1 VENSG
6 SFVKMYLQ
14 FSGVSMSLSQFY
26 LDDLWSKCLNHIKS
40 NNLIESIV
48 FNQYFEDTSLS
59 SLNDTKANVV
69 VKTKLHK
76 VILTQNETLIAEV
89 VSKFVNRNV
98 GCAIY
103 LENELEKTV
112 SETITFKTNESS
124 NLIPHYTFDSFIEG
138 TSNKESRSAAIACAY
153 MPGRFY
159 NPLFIYGNSGLGKTH
174 LLNAIGNYVI
184 THYPEKKVHY
194 TTSTDFVS
202 KVVSSIK
209 SNSIEDFKKE
219 LLNVDVLLMDDVQ
232 FLAGKEKSHE
242 IFFHIFND
250 LVNHKKQ
257 IVITSDRHPH
267 EIKGLEDR
275 LISRFSSGLSVGV
288 DSPEFETA
296 VAILKSKME
305 HQSLE
310 PDLVDD
316 EVINYIARDFSSD
329 IRKLEGALN
338 RIIFYS
344 INFGQNK
351 QIDLKTA
358 VSAFKGQSYANKNDL
373 NANKIKRIVSDYY
386 GLTRQQLISKSRTK
400 NISNARHI
408 AMYLC
413 RKHLDLPFSK
423 IGDEFGNR
431 DHSTVM
437 SSCEKIDK
445 LLKTDFTL
453 SSAINDLEKQLK

>member
-1 VENSG
+1 MENSD

-14 FSGVSMSLSQFY
+14 FSGVYMSLSQVY
-26 LDDLWSKCLNHIKS
+26 LDDLWSKCLNHIKT

-48 FNQYFEDTSLS
+48 FNQYFEDTFLT

-76 VILTQNETLIAEV
+76 VILTQNETLISEV
-89 VSKFVNRNV
+89 LSKFLNKNI
-98 GCAIY
+98 GCSIF
-103 LENELEKTV
+103 LENEVDSNSTTPII
-112 SETITFKTNESS
+112 SDQYST

-138 TSNKESRSAAIACAY
+138 SSNKESRSAAIACAY
-153 MPGRFY
+153 MPGKFY

-174 LLNAIGNYVI
+174 LLNAIGNYVL
-184 THYPEKKVHY
+184 THYPDKKVHY

-209 SNSIEDFKKE
+209 NNTIEDFKRD

-358 VSAFKGQSYANKNDL
+358 VSAFKGQSYNDKNEL

-386 GLTRQQLISKSRTK
+386 GLTRQQLVSKSRTK

-413 RKHLDLPFSK
+413 RKHLDLPFTK

-445 LLKTDFTL
+445 LLKVDFTL
-453 SSAINDLEKQLK
+453 SSAITDIEKQFK

>member
-1 VENSG
+1 
-6 SFVKMYLQ
+6 
-14 FSGVSMSLSQFY
+14 MSLSQVY
-26 LDDLWSKCLNHIKS
+26 LDDLWSKCLNHIKT

-48 FNQYFEDTSLS
+48 FNQYFEDTSLN
-59 SLNDTKANVV
+59 SLNDSKANVI

-76 VILTQNETLIAEV
+76 VILTQNENLISEV
-89 VSKFVNRNV
+89 LSSFLNKQI
-98 GCAIY
+98 GCSIL
-103 LENELEKTV
+103 LENEI
-112 SETITFKTNESS
+112 ETTPKSTLISNESS
-124 NLIPHYTFDSFIEG
+124 TLISSYTFDTFIEG

-153 MPGRFY
+153 MPGKFY

-184 THYPEKKVHY
+184 ANHPGKKVHY
-194 TTSTDFVS
+194 TTSSDFVS

-209 SNSIEDFKKE
+209 NNSIEDFKRE

-338 RIIFYS
+338 RIMFYS

-358 VSAFKGQSYANKNDL
+358 LSAFKGQNYTDKNDL

-386 GLTRQQLISKSRTK
+386 GLTRQQLVSKSRTK

-408 AMYLC
+408 SMYLC
-413 RKHLDLPFSK
+413 RKYLDLPFSK

-437 SSCEKIDK
+437 SSCEKIEK

-453 SSAINDLEKQLK
+453 SSAILDIEKQLK

>member
-1 VENSG
+1 
-6 SFVKMYLQ
+6 
-14 FSGVSMSLSQFY
+14 MSLSQVY
-26 LDDLWSKCLNHIKS
+26 LDDLWSKCLNHIKT

-48 FNQYFEDTSLS
+48 FNQYFEDTFLT

-76 VILTQNETLIAEV
+76 VILTQNETLISEV
-89 VSKFVNRNV
+89 LSKFLNKSI
-98 GCAIY
+98 GCSIF
-103 LENELEKTV
+103 LENEVDSNTSAPVIDEHYAT
-112 SETITFKTNESS
+112 

-138 TSNKESRSAAIACAY
+138 SSNKESRSAAIACAY
-153 MPGRFY
+153 MPGKFY

-174 LLNAIGNYVI
+174 LLNAIGNYVL
-184 THYPEKKVHY
+184 THYPDKKVHY

-209 SNSIEDFKKE
+209 NNTIEDFKRD

-358 VSAFKGQSYANKNDL
+358 VSAFKGQSYNDKNEL

-386 GLTRQQLISKSRTK
+386 GLTRQQLVSKSRTK

-413 RKHLDLPFSK
+413 RKHLDLPFTK

-445 LLKTDFTL
+445 LLKVDFTL
-453 SSAINDLEKQLK
+453 SSAITDIEKQFK

>member
-1 VENSG
+1 
-6 SFVKMYLQ
+6 
-14 FSGVSMSLSQFY
+14 MSLSQVY
-26 LDDLWSKCLNHIKS
+26 LDDLWSKCLNHIKT

-48 FNQYFEDTSLS
+48 FNQYFEDTFLT

-76 VILTQNETLIAEV
+76 VILTQNETLISEV
-89 VSKFVNRNV
+89 LSKFLNKNI
-98 GCAIY
+98 GCSIF
-103 LENELEKTV
+103 LENEVDSNSTTPII
-112 SETITFKTNESS
+112 SDQYST

-138 TSNKESRSAAIACAY
+138 SSNKESRSAAIACAY
-153 MPGRFY
+153 MPGKFY

-174 LLNAIGNYVI
+174 LLNAIGNYVL
-184 THYPEKKVHY
+184 THYPDKKVHY

-209 SNSIEDFKKE
+209 NNTIEDFKRD

-358 VSAFKGQSYANKNDL
+358 VSAFKGQSYNDKNEL

-386 GLTRQQLISKSRTK
+386 GLTRQQLVSKSRTK

-413 RKHLDLPFSK
+413 RKHLDLPFTK

-445 LLKTDFTL
+445 LLKVDFTL
-453 SSAINDLEKQLK
+453 SSAITDIEKQFK

>member
-1 VENSG
+1 VENSD

-14 FSGVSMSLSQFY
+14 FSGVYMSLSQVY
-26 LDDLWSKCLNHIKS
+26 LDDLWSKCLNHIKT

-48 FNQYFEDTSLS
+48 FNQYFEDTFLT

-76 VILTQNETLIAEV
+76 VILTQNETLISEV
-89 VSKFVNRNV
+89 LSKFLNKNI
-98 GCAIY
+98 GCSIF
-103 LENELEKTV
+103 LENEVDSNSTTPII
-112 SETITFKTNESS
+112 SDQYST

-138 TSNKESRSAAIACAY
+138 SSNKESRSAAIACAY
-153 MPGRFY
+153 MPGKFY

-174 LLNAIGNYVI
+174 LLNAIGNYVL
-184 THYPEKKVHY
+184 THYPDKKVHY

-209 SNSIEDFKKE
+209 NNTIEDFKRD
-219 LLNVDVLLMDDVQ
+219 LLNMDVLLMDDVQ

-358 VSAFKGQSYANKNDL
+358 VSAFKGQSYNDKNEL

-386 GLTRQQLISKSRTK
+386 GLTRQQLVSKSRTK

-413 RKHLDLPFSK
+413 RKHLDLPFTK

-445 LLKTDFTL
+445 LLKVDFTL
-453 SSAINDLEKQLK
+453 SSAITDLEKQFK

>member
-1 VENSG
+1 VENLD

-14 FSGVSMSLSQFY
+14 FSGVYMSLSQVY
-26 LDDLWSKCLNHIKS
+26 LDDLWSKCLNHIKT

-48 FNQYFEDTSLS
+48 FNQYFEDTFLS

-76 VILTQNETLIAEV
+76 VILTQNETLISEV
-89 VSKFVNRNV
+89 LSKFLNKSI
-98 GCAIY
+98 GCSIF
-103 LENELEKTV
+103 LENEVDSNTSATV
-112 SETITFKTNESS
+112 IDEHYAT

-138 TSNKESRSAAIACAY
+138 SSNKESRSAAIACAY
-153 MPGRFY
+153 MPGKFY

-174 LLNAIGNYVI
+174 LLNAIGNYVL
-184 THYPEKKVHY
+184 THYPDKKVHY

-209 SNSIEDFKKE
+209 NNTIEDFKRD

-310 PDLVDD
+310 PDLVDE

-358 VSAFKGQSYANKNDL
+358 VSAFKGQSYNDKNEL

-386 GLTRQQLISKSRTK
+386 GLSRQQLVSKSRTK

-413 RKHLDLPFSK
+413 RKHLDLPFTK
-423 IGDEFGNR
+423 IGDEFGSR

-445 LLKTDFTL
+445 LLKVDFTL
-453 SSAINDLEKQLK
+453 SSAITDIEKQFK

>member
-1 VENSG
+1 MENSD

-14 FSGVSMSLSQFY
+14 FSGVYMSLNQVY
-26 LDDLWSKCLNHIKS
+26 LDDLWSKCLNHIKT

-48 FNQYFEDTSLS
+48 FNQYFEDTFLT

-76 VILTQNETLIAEV
+76 VILTQNETLISEV
-89 VSKFVNRNV
+89 LSKFLNKNI
-98 GCAIY
+98 GCSIF
-103 LENELEKTV
+103 LENEVDSNSTTPII
-112 SETITFKTNESS
+112 SNQYST

-138 TSNKESRSAAIACAY
+138 SSNKESRSAAIACAY
-153 MPGRFY
+153 MPGKFY

-174 LLNAIGNYVI
+174 LLNAIGNYVL
-184 THYPEKKVHY
+184 THYPDKKVHY

-209 SNSIEDFKKE
+209 NNTIEDFKRD
-219 LLNVDVLLMDDVQ
+219 LLNMDVLLMDDVQ

-358 VSAFKGQSYANKNDL
+358 VSAFKGQSYNDKNEL

-386 GLTRQQLISKSRTK
+386 GLTRQQLVSKSRTK

-413 RKHLDLPFSK
+413 RKHLDLPFTK

-445 LLKTDFTL
+445 LLKVDFTL
-453 SSAINDLEKQLK
+453 SSAITDIEKQFK